1 MVKEEDTIIRKGSS
15 SGTTT
20 NLLQM
25 FESKEGRWNSSWKV
39 VCGKNFWFFVCNLF
53 VCLWEGFVWF

>member
-39 VCGKNFWFFVCNLF
+39 VCRKDFWVFVCNLF